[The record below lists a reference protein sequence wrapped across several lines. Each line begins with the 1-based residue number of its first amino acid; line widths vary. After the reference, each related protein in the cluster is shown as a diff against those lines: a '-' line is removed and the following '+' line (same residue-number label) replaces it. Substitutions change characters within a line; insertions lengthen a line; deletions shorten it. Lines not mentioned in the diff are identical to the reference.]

1 MFRKEKKF
9 MKKRLKF
16 EKDGRT
22 FYVSLWKG
30 SIFTDVRIYEP
41 HKILGIP
48 FLCLVNFETTA
59 GLRMQA
65 QRQDIYFDKNADS
78 YLFDLC
84 NFAIDTYLQNEKF
97 ENKKRKTEEKQLEY
111 LKTKCS

>member
-1 MFRKEKKF
+1 

-16 EKDGRT
+16 EKGGRT
-22 FYVSLWKG
+22 FYVSLWKCR
-30 SIFTDVRIYEP
+30 IFTDVIIYEP

-48 FLCLVNFETTA
+48 FLCPVSFETTA

-65 QRQDIYFDKNADS
+65 QSQNIYFDGNADS

-84 NFAIDTYLQNEKF
+84 NFAIDTYLKNEKI
-97 ENKKRKTEEKQLEY
+97 ENKKRKNEEKQLEY

>member
-1 MFRKEKKF
+1 

-16 EKDGRT
+16 EKGGRT

-48 FLCLVNFETTA
+48 FLSLVSFETTA
-59 GLRMQA
+59 ALIMQA
-65 QRQDIYFDKNADS
+65 QNQNIYFDENADT

-84 NFAIDTYLQNEKF
+84 NFAIDTYLKNEKF

>member
-16 EKDGRT
+16 EKGGRT
-22 FYVSLWKG
+22 FYVSLCKG
-30 SIFTDVRIYEP
+30 RIFTDVRIYES

-48 FLCLVNFETTA
+48 FLCLVSSETTA
-59 GLRMQA
+59 VLRVQA

-97 ENKKRKTEEKQLEY
+97 ENEKRKKEEKQLEY

>member
-1 MFRKEKKF
+1 

-22 FYVSLWKG
+22 FYVSLWKTK
-30 SIFTDVRIYEP
+30 IFTDVRIYEP

-48 FLCLVNFETTA
+48 FLHLVSSETTA
-59 GLRMQA
+59 ELRVQA
-65 QRQDIYFDKNADS
+65 NRQDIYFDNNADS

-84 NFAIDTYLQNEKF
+84 NFAIDTYLQNEEF

>member
-1 MFRKEKKF
+1 

-16 EKDGRT
+16 EKGGKT
-22 FYVSLWKG
+22 FYISLWKT
-30 SIFTDVRIYEP
+30 SIFTDVIIYEP
-41 HKILGIP
+41 QKIFGIS
-48 FLCLVNFETTA
+48 FLHRVSFETTA

-65 QRQDIYFDKNADS
+65 ERQDIYFDKNADS

-84 NFAIDTYLQNEKF
+84 NFAIDTYLQNEEF

>member
-1 MFRKEKKF
+1 

-16 EKDGRT
+16 EKGGRT

-30 SIFTDVRIYEP
+30 RIFTDVIIYEP

-48 FLCLVNFETTA
+48 FLCPVSFETTA

-65 QRQDIYFDKNADS
+65 QSQNIYFDGNADS

-84 NFAIDTYLQNEKF
+84 NFAIDTYLKNEKI
-97 ENKKRKTEEKQLEY
+97 ENKKRKNQRLT
-111 LKTKCS
+111 TD